1 MLLAD
6 DGAHPNQR
14 ETPMRNPRDPESDC
28 PSCGASGSVNDEIC
42 VACRDAF
49 RWVVK
54 PEAHRENRRRQ
65 IARFIAYRDGG
76 EPDHPLSGSFPANNG
91 TWNCDLCD
99 TQIDVPAE
107 FTLIPLSA
115 HVPCVPA
122 ARSDPRLG
130 LKAGPIPDQEHVDAE
145 PARHPSQSP

>member
-1 MLLAD
+1 
-6 DGAHPNQR
+6 
-14 ETPMRNPRDPESDC
+14 MRNPRDPESDC

-65 IARFIAYRDGG
+65 IARFIANRDGG
-76 EPDHPLSGSFPANNG
+76 EPDHPLSGSFPPRNG
-91 TWNCDLCD
+91 TWSCDLCD

-107 FTLIPLSA
+107 FTLIPLNGSCALCTSCAEQSA
-115 HVPCVPA
+115 GWPESWTH
-122 ARSDPRLG
+122 PRPRACRCRACQTPVALA
-130 LKAGPIPDQEHVDAE
+130 LTL
-145 PARHPSQSP
+145 